1 MVCASLLI
9 YALVKRLNIPA
20 RSSKLAAMEED
31 NPFTKS
37 KTIDPEVRA
46 YVYSLVNAL
55 GGTGTDESG
64 SYVPGDDAPAVLR
77 DLKRWLKLYDEKTN
91 RLDVARCLAEAN
103 VVRGDLLPIIS
114 LWKENGRA
122 EKSRSRLALACLEL
136 LVPLTWPLEH
146 EEMTLNHHRHTPYI
160 LQSQVKYKAA
170 VLHWDHTAVLRQAI
184 RTALPALAMKREERS
199 QRDESIIKLMLYF
212 IRNIAAIRQVPNLP
226 SQGLESEVARSATI
240 ETFRSQ
246 DVFALLLT
254 MCSNMGEDYNLM
266 DVVILEIIFNL
277 VKGVDVDKLW
287 MDQVQRKKTAINDL
301 RETLSVEK
309 SMHTE
314 AKKKEWSRHGR
325 FGTMIWIRGED
336 NQQLKAVS
344 GQDNLKSHK
353 TAMFNVDNNKKWNKP
368 MQRRKDMDHTMHDFD
383 QKEDLTGTASEQL
396 RNFVE
401 EFLDS
406 GFNPLFTHLRKAIE
420 REAERLLPIN
430 YRQFFYVVA
439 WFLRAER
446 ARRQR
451 KQRDAKASKAQTE
464 FDPESYGLVAAVLNQ
479 EMFITLNRYMQMSY
493 DDKAWQDL
501 NASMRSLTEILLT
514 VQEMAQSPLEDDQD
528 IAENIQNRIFYE
540 ETTHDRVRLLLS
552 GYKDQGL
559 GYLDACT
566 ELAHVFLRMLERY
579 SKDNVDL
586 QIRSKRKARRKKKEV
601 EQKEQPLAGTNG
613 DDESEHED
621 MLDAVQ
627 VSKERKFDFKR
638 FAAKFVSQ
646 FSVDTFI
653 AQLRYYRDLNT
664 EQLKRI
670 HRFLYRVAFKQEQAI
685 LLYRL
690 DIISLLYKLIQGPE
704 GLADHHNMYRE
715 WQEFTK
721 QLFRKM
727 TKKID
732 QRPELLIEM
741 LFSKIPSTLYF
752 LEHGHD
758 RTNLTSSRPP
768 AELEVKNASTKDR
781 KEQIGVVV
789 TVLLRDDKEF
799 LVEWIKSVVT
809 RAYNERAVWE
819 AAAEARKE
827 EREAAV
833 PAVEN
838 TENAPAEPIVDMPEA
853 SPSYITV
860 SASTDELRIA
870 TFKNARLK
878 LLMRLV
884 GIIEEVNDK
893 SDTPEATYIIP
904 SSITASHL
912 QESIDAITRYSA
924 TLWIPDNPDDEPE
937 DLLRRV
943 RKERTAYAEP
953 EEDGTARRDHFI
965 DDSEGEDA
973 LPDNEF
979 LFPDNPRRK
988 QSALDKIREKHAAKK
1003 KRKRGSDH
1011 ESDSEDDAAREVRR
1025 RKRQEAALA
1034 RRRKFKSEAFIRDS
1048 DDESDKEADKAFF
1061 AREEELRKAQAAKVR
1076 QAMVSGAAD
1085 QDVDEQTLEKRR
1097 KIMARLREDGGVN
1110 IDEDVAMT
1118 DVEQS
1123 SAPASLATRQESVV
1137 SEDDDTP
1144 PSSPPLV
1151 KEKNGQRKALQDLR
1165 QGKAST
1171 APKRA
1176 GRLAARLDKAQISE
1190 DEAGSSDSELEV
1202 EDEELSGVT
1211 QKHAASRRSR
1221 GGFVIDDDDDEQ

>member
-1 MVCASLLI
+1 MD
-9 YALVKRLNIPA
+9 
-20 RSSKLAAMEED
+20 ED

-55 GGTGTDESG
+55 GGTGTDETG
-64 SYVPGDDAPAVLR
+64 SYTPGDDALAVLR

-114 LWKENGRA
+114 LWTENGKG
-122 EKSRSRLALACLEL
+122 EKARSRLALACLEL

-160 LQSQVKYKAA
+160 LQAQVKYKAA

-199 QRDESIIKLMLYF
+199 QRDEAIIKLMLYF
-212 IRNIAAIRQVPNLP
+212 TRNIATIRQVPNLP
-226 SQGLESEVARSATI
+226 SQGLENEVSRSATI
-240 ETFRSQ
+240 EVFRSQ

-277 VKGVDVDKLW
+277 IKGVDVDRLW
-287 MDQVQRKKTAINDL
+287 MNQVQRKKTAINDL
-301 RETLSVEK
+301 RETLDAEK

-325 FGTMIWIRGED
+325 FGTMIWIKGED
-336 NQQLKAVS
+336 NKQMKAVS

-368 MQRRKDMDHTMHDFD
+368 LQRRKDMDHTMHDFD
-383 QKEDLTGTASEQL
+383 QKEHLTGTASEQL
-396 RNFVE
+396 RNFTE
-401 EFLDS
+401 EFLES
-406 GFNPLFTHLRKAIE
+406 GFNPLFSHLRKAIE

-439 WFLRAER
+439 WFLKAER
-446 ARRQR
+446 ARRER

-464 FDPESYGLVAAVLNQ
+464 FDPESFGLVAAVLNQ

-501 NASMRSLTEILLT
+501 NASMRCFTEILLT
-514 VQEMAQSPLEDDQD
+514 VQEMAQSPLEEDQD

-559 GYLDACT
+559 GYLDACI
-566 ELAHVFLRMLERY
+566 ELSHVFLRMLERY
-579 SKDNVDL
+579 SKDNIDL
-586 QIRSKRKARRKKKEV
+586 QIRSKRKARRKRKEA
-601 EQKEQPLAGTNG
+601 EQMEQPETATNE
-613 DDESEHED
+613 DDDSEHED
-621 MLDAVQ
+621 TLDAVQ

-638 FAAKFVSQ
+638 FAAKFVNQS
-646 FSVDTFI
+646 SIDTFI
-653 AQLRYYRDLNT
+653 AQLKYYKDLNT

-685 LLYRL
+685 QLYRL
-690 DIISLLYKLIQGPE
+690 DIVALLYKLIQGPE
-704 GLADHHNMYRE
+704 GLHDKHNMYGE

-727 TKKID
+727 TKKLD
-732 QRPELLIEM
+732 QRPELFVEM

-752 LEHGHD
+752 LEHGQD
-758 RTNLTSSRPP
+758 KSNLTSSRPP
-768 AELEVKNASTKDR
+768 AELEIKNASTMDR

-789 TVLLRDDKEF
+789 TVLLRDHKEF
-799 LVEWIKSVVT
+799 LVEWVKSVVT
-809 RAYNERAVWE
+809 RAYTERAVWE
-819 AAAEARKE
+819 DGVEARKA
-827 EREAAV
+827 EATAAM
-833 PAVEN
+833 PTKE
-838 TENAPAEPIVDMPEA
+838 TTHDTPAEPIVDMPEA
-853 SPSYITV
+853 FPSYITV

-870 TFKNARLK
+870 TFKNGRLK
-878 LLMRLV
+878 LLMKLV
-884 GIIEEVNDK
+884 GVVEEVNDR
-893 SDTPEATYIIP
+893 SETPDATYIIP
-904 SSITASHL
+904 STVTAEHL
-912 QESIDAITRYSA
+912 LDSREAITQYLA
-924 TLWIPDNPDDEPE
+924 TQWTPDNPDDEPE

-943 RKERTAYAEP
+943 RKERSTYAEP
-953 EEDGTARRDHFI
+953 EEDGSARRDNFL

-973 LPDNEF
+973 LPEGEF
-979 LFPDNPRRK
+979 LFPDNPRKK
-988 QSALDKIREKHAAKK
+988 QSALEKLREKRAAK
-1003 KRKRGSDH
+1003 KRKRGSDE
-1011 ESDSEDDAAREVRR
+1011 ESDSEDDAAREERR

-1048 DDESDKEADKAFF
+1048 DDETDEEADKEFF
-1061 AREEELRKAQAAKVR
+1061 AREEELRKAQATKVR

-1085 QDVDEQTLEKRR
+1085 QDVDEETLAKRT
-1097 KIMARLREDGGVN
+1097 KAVARLRGDDEEDE
-1110 IDEDVAMT
+1110 DEDV
-1118 DVEQS
+1118 DVTMADIEQS
-1123 SAPASLATRQESVV
+1123 SIPPSSQPRRSSVV
-1137 SEDDDTP
+1137 SNDEDTP
-1144 PSSPPLV
+1144 PSSPPPV
-1151 KEKNGQRKALQDLR
+1151 IERKKQRQALQELR
-1165 QGKAST
+1165 QGKAAEKS
-1171 APKRA
+1171 KRTSK
-1176 GRLAARLDKAQISE
+1176 LAARLGTKADVDDSE
-1190 DEAGSSDSELEV
+1190 TSGSELEV
-1202 EDEELSGVT
+1202 EDEDVRNSIPKT
-1211 QKHAASRRSR
+1211 ATMRPSR
-1221 GGFVIDDDDDEQ
+1221 GGFVIEDDDDE